1 MVESAAH
8 LADNVVPESP
18 VRQWVL
24 TFPFPLRF
32 LLAAEPQA
40 LTAVLAVVLQCRRRV
55 RSSRLMIVTL
65 HWLNLWLMMVPR
77 RWRVLCLGLM
87 G

>member
-8 LADNVVPESP
+8 LVDHVFPEVP

-40 LTAVLAVVLQCRRRV
+40 LTAVLAVEQRAI
-55 RSSRLMIVTL
+55 STFMIRQSGLTVASA
-65 HWLNLWLMMVPR
+65 VPGWCVPLPR
-77 RWRVLCLGLM
+77 QPGHFS
-87 G
+87 

>member
-40 LTAVLAVVLQCRRRV
+40 LTGQEARGPPADPMVVL
-55 RSSRLMIVTL
+55 RLT
-65 HWLNLWLMMVPR
+65 
-77 RWRVLCLGLM
+77 
-87 G
+87 